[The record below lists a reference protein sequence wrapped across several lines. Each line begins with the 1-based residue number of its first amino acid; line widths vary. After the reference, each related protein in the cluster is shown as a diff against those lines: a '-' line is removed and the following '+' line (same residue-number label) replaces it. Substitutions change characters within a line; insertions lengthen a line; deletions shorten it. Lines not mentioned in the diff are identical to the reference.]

1 MDFASFIN
9 RKKVTSTNQIIVT
22 DVTLNYFVSFLSKRH
37 QKKMKMGEFL
47 NLCLE
52 IIGSMALFHSETKI
66 IFKIRVDKPLDTF
79 CETCSI
85 SQERFHIGS
94 KKDRSVLIHRF

>member
-1 MDFASFIN
+1 
-9 RKKVTSTNQIIVT
+9 
-22 DVTLNYFVSFLSKRH
+22 
-37 QKKMKMGEFL
+37 MGEFL

-94 KKDRSVLIHRF
+94 KKDRSFLIHRFYFSQERNMKIVESIKVQRCN